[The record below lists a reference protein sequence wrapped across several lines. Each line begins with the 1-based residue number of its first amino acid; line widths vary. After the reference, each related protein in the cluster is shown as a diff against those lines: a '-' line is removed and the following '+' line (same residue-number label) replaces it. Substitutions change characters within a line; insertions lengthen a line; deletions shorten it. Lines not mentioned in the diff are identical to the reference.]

1 MQAGRR
7 AGAGATGPGGP
18 RRVGAGSFRRIDPLY
33 EVARLVPDTLQEGLR
48 VHPSRPALE
57 QKTAVGALHR
67 VLPWVDPPGHD
78 ARYGGRRRCS
88 AVVGWAAARPARV
101 AGTPT
106 ADLKLPPP
114 EAEIADH
121 AARDTQRRGAAGT
134 GAGAAATGSGAPD
147 DR

>member
-33 EVARLVPDTLQEGLR
+33 EVACLVPDALQEGLR
-48 VHPSRPALE
+48 VYPSRLWSRR
-57 QKTAVGALHR
+57 Q
-67 VLPWVDPPGHD
+67 PW
-78 ARYGGRRRCS
+78 ARFS
-88 AVVGWAAARPARV
+88 AVVGWAATRPARV

-134 GAGAAATGSGAPD
+134 GAGAAAAGGGAPD
-147 DR
+147 DRRADPPGSRAG

>member
-33 EVARLVPDTLQEGLR
+33 EVARLVPAALQEGLR

-67 VLPWVDPPGHD
+67 VLPRVDPPGTTPATAADD
-78 ARYGGRRRCS
+78 A
-88 AVVGWAAARPARV
+88 A
-101 AGTPT
+101 
-106 ADLKLPPP
+106 PPWSDGQQLGQP
-114 EAEIADH
+114 
-121 AARDTQRRGAAGT
+121 G
-134 GAGAAATGSGAPD
+134 
-147 DR
+147 

>member
-18 RRVGAGSFRRIDPLY
+18 RRVGAGLFRGGDPLY
-33 EVARLVPDTLQEGLR
+33 EVARLMRDALQEGLR

-67 VLPWVDPPGHD
+67 VLPRVDPR
-78 ARYGGRRRCS
+78 ARRPLRRQTTLLRRGRM
-88 AVVGWAAARPARV
+88 AAARPARV

-114 EAEIADH
+114 EEEIADH
-121 AARDTQRRGAAGT
+121 AARDT
-134 GAGAAATGSGAPD
+134 
-147 DR
+147 